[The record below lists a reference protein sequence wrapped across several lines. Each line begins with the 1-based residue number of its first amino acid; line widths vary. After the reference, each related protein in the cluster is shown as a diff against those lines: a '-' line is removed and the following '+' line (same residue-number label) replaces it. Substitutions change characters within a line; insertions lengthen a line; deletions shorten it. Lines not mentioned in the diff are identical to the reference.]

1 MVMPSNDM
9 NETPPGHTDD
19 LVAKSLLVVAP
30 HYDDEVLGCGGL
42 LARCLAEQAVVRVLF
57 LTDGGA
63 DHRGEA
69 RLAYTARRR
78 QEAGAAA
85 TVLGLSGTHHLG
97 LPDGRLGDHLHEVGE
112 VIEGLLL
119 SQRPDHLLITSPLEV
134 SRDHRAAFAA
144 LHRRLTKLR
153 PGDALWEVGQ
163 GLTILTYEVNHPQR
177 ANLLVDIS
185 AQGEILRQAMDC
197 YVSQQEQHDYLG
209 AALGLAKFR
218 SLTLP
223 HGTQLVEAYH
233 RLTVDDFITR
243 GEAAL
248 LSHLGAVPEL
258 LQVREGPKVSVIV
271 RTKDRPELLQEALAS
286 LGANTYGRTEV
297 LVVNDGGE
305 PPSLPEEFPHTLRR
319 LDLETCRGRAA
330 AANAG
335 IAAAE
340 GDYVAFL
347 DDDDLVEP
355 EHLATLAGLVAA
367 QGIRVAYTDAAVGV
381 YRLDPQLGW
390 HCEERRLPYSRDFD
404 ADLLGF
410 DNYIPFN
417 TLLMERRLLA
427 EVGEVDTSLDF
438 FEDWDFLIRLAAK
451 TPFHHLPRVTCEY
464 RQFRGSGHH
473 ILGDGGRERADFLA
487 MKARVIRKHESARST
502 EVVVRVVDR
511 LRAEAVA
518 EHEAMRR
525 WQEQSKT
532 WEEEHHRLNGRV
544 VGLENHLE
552 VVEASERRAQDAWRE
567 MQGQERQVSQDLR
580 RAYDEIERLNGLIE
594 AMESTRAWRLHRW
607 MEGIKGRR

>member
-1 MVMPSNDM
+1 M

-19 LVAKSLLVVAP
+19 LAAKSLLVVAP

-42 LARCLAEQAVVRVLF
+42 IARCLAEEAVVRVLF
-57 LTDGGA
+57 LTDGGG
-63 DHRGEA
+63 DRRGDE
-69 RLAYTARRR
+69 RVAYTARRR
-78 QEAGAAA
+78 QEAAAA
-85 TVLGLSGTHHLG
+85 AAVLGLSGTHHLE
-97 LPDGRLGDHLHEVGE
+97 LPDGRLGDHLDAVGKA
-112 VIEGLLL
+112 IEGLLL

-153 PGDALWEVGQ
+153 PGDALWEIGQ

-177 ANLLVDIS
+177 ADVLIDIS
-185 AQGEILRQAMDC
+185 AQDDILRRAMDC
-197 YVSQQEQHDYLG
+197 YTSQQEQHDYLA

-223 HGTQLVEAYH
+223 RGTELVEAYR
-233 RLTVDDFITR
+233 RLTVNDFITR

-248 LSHLGAVPEL
+248 WAHLGAVPEL
-258 LQVREGPKVSVIV
+258 VRVNEGPRVTVIV

-286 LGANTYGRTEV
+286 LAANTYGRTEV

-305 PPSLPEEFPHTLRR
+305 PPPLPTDFPHTLRR

-335 IAAAE
+335 IAAAAGE
-340 GDYVAFL
+340 YVSFL
-347 DDDDLVEP
+347 DDDDLAEP
-355 EHLATLAGLVAA
+355 EHLATLAGLVTA
-367 QGIRVAYTDAAVGV
+367 QGVRVAYADAAVGV
-381 YRLDPQLGW
+381 YRLDAQVGW
-390 HCEERRLPYSRDFD
+390 RCEERRLPYSRDFD
-404 ADLLGF
+404 AELLWF

-438 FEDWDFLIRLAAK
+438 FEDWDFLIRLAGK
-451 TPFHHLPRVTCEY
+451 TPFHHLARVTCEY

-473 ILGDGGRERADFLA
+473 VLGDGGRERADFLA
-487 MKARVIRKHESARST
+487 MKARVIEKHRSAWST
-502 EVVVRVVDR
+502 DVVARVVDG

-518 EHEAMRR
+518 EQEAMHR
-525 WQEQSKT
+525 WQEQSRS

-552 VVEASERRAQDAWRE
+552 VVEASERRTREALQE

-580 RAYDEIERLNGLIE
+580 RAYDEIERLNGLIK

-607 MEGIKGRR
+607 VEGIKGRR

>member
-1 MVMPSNDM
+1 M

-19 LVAKSLLVVAP
+19 PTAKSLLVVAP

-42 LARCLAEQAVVRVLF
+42 IARCVASQAVVRVLF

-63 DHRGEA
+63 DHRGDA
-69 RLAYTARRR
+69 RAAYTERRR
-78 QEAGAAA
+78 QEATAAA
-85 TVLGLSGTHHLG
+85 AVLGLTGTHHLG
-97 LPDGRLGDHLHEVGE
+97 LPDGRLCDHLDEVGE
-112 VIEGLLL
+112 AVESLLL

-134 SRDHRAAFAA
+134 SGDHRAAFAA

-153 PGDALWEVGQ
+153 PGDPLWDVGQ
-163 GLTILTYEVNHPQR
+163 ALTILTYEVNYPQR

-185 AQGEILRQAMDC
+185 GQRQILTQAMDC
-197 YVSQQEQHDYLG
+197 YASQQEQHDYLG
-209 AALGLAKFR
+209 AALGLATFR

-223 HGTQLVEAYH
+223 RGTELVEAYR
-233 RLTVDDFITR
+233 RLTVEDFTTR
-243 GEAAL
+243 GEARL

-258 LQVREGPKVSVIV
+258 VQVHEGPTVSVIV
-271 RTKDRPELLQEALAS
+271 RTKDRPELLQDALAS
-286 LGANTYGRTEV
+286 LAASTYGRTEV
-297 LVVNDGGE
+297 VVVNDGGQ
-305 PPSLPEEFPHTLRR
+305 PPGLPTEFPHTLRR
-319 LDLETCRGRAA
+319 LDLEVCRGRAA

-335 IAAAE
+335 IAAAS
-340 GDYVAFL
+340 GDFVAFL

-367 QGIRVAYTDAAVGV
+367 PGVRVAYPDAAVGV
-381 YRLDPQLGW
+381 YRLDPQVGW
-390 HCEERRLPYSRDFD
+390 RCDERRLPYSRDFD
-404 ADLLGF
+404 AALLWF

-417 TLLMERRLLA
+417 TLLMERSLLA
-427 EVGEVDTSLDF
+427 EVGDVDTSLEF
-438 FEDWDFLIRLAAK
+438 FEDWDYLIRLAAK
-451 TPFHHLPRVTCEY
+451 TPFHHLRQVTCEY

-473 ILGDGGRERADFLA
+473 VLGDGGRERADFLA
-487 MKARVIRKHESARST
+487 MKAKVIRKHQASWSVEAVAR
-502 EVVVRVVDR
+502 VIDQ

-518 EHEAMRR
+518 EQEAAGR
-525 WQEQSKT
+525 WRDESRS

-552 VVEASERRAQDAWRE
+552 VLESSERRTLEALRE

-580 RAYDEIERLNGLIE
+580 RAYDELERLNRLIE

-607 MEGIKGRR
+607 VEGIKGRR